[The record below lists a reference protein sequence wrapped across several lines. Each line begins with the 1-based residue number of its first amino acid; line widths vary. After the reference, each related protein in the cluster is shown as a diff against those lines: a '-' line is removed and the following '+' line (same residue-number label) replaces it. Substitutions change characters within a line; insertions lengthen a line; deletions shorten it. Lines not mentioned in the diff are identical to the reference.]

1 VLSLQFQNFS
11 ISQAAEPAVFAIHA
25 KLGDRS
31 MKRVLLLAVLI
42 AAGACALQA
51 QAVDTTVCDV
61 LKDPAS
67 FNGKLVRIK
76 GTVSVGLDQFIVG
89 GTDCGRPVNAIWLAY
104 PDGTKGKT
112 GPDAML
118 ELRPAHNFA
127 GKYTAA
133 TRTPIKLEKDKAFKQ
148 FDSALAEQHKGNY
161 MCLGCRRYQVSA
173 TLVGRLDGVADA
185 SLQRDAS
192 GKITGLG
199 GFGNMNA
206 YPARLVLQS
215 VSDVTPKEIDYSKDD
230 ALTKGITPPSDPPTS
245 GGVFDPLTAARST
258 ATAIGSSQVGITAQ
272 KDANVYGKKGE
283 NNGVSIGYGR
293 MNEVSDNDGALGSAD
308 SPDGVLYNS
317 TFNMNHLEGA
327 ALSAAILHVGQH
339 ISELRSPSTTDLVEP
354 AILLES
360 NAWAITISAAIYM
373 REKFLMLPGGYVIW
387 NWKWPQADLASN
399 FQTALTTYFAQEGLV
414 NR

>member
-1 VLSLQFQNFS
+1 
-11 ISQAAEPAVFAIHA
+11 
-25 KLGDRS
+25 
-31 MKRVLLLAVLI
+31 MKRILLLAILI

-51 QAVDTTVCDV
+51 QVVDTTVCDV

-76 GTVSVGLDQFIVG
+76 GTVSVGLDQFTVG
-89 GTDCGRPVNAIWLAY
+89 SSDCGRPVNVIWLAY
-104 PDGTKGKT
+104 PEGTKGKA

-133 TRTPIKLEKDKAFKQ
+133 TRTPVKLEKDKAFKQ
-148 FDSALAEQHKGNY
+148 FDSTLAEQHKGNY
-161 MCLGCRRYQVSA
+161 MCLGCGRDQVNA

-185 SLQRDAS
+185 GLQRDAS

-230 ALTKGITPPSDPPTS
+230 ALTKGITPPPDPESSGMGSGGGRRRSGSQTPSS
-245 GGVFDPLTAARST
+245 GGVVDPLAAARS
-258 ATAIGSSQVGITAQ
+258 AAMAIGSSQVGITAQ
-272 KDANVYGKKGE
+272 KDADVYGKKGE
-283 NNGVSIGYGR
+283 KSGVNIRFGR
-293 MNEVSDNDGALGSAD
+293 MNEAPDSDGALGSAD
-308 SPDGVLYNS
+308 SPDGVLYDS
-317 TFNMNHLEGA
+317 TFNMNHLQGA

-339 ISELRSPSTTDLVEP
+339 ISELRNPSATDQAEP

-399 FQTALTTYFAQEGLV
+399 FQTALTSYFAQDGLV